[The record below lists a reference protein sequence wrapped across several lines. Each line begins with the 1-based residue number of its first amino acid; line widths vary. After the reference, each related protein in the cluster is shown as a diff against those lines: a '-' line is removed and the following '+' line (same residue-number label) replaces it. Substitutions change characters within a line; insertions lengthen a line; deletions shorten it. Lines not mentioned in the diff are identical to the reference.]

1 MNQINIEEK
10 STLYEISTECHS
22 DLLCEN
28 IPLTMEG
35 IAESDNRIT
44 IRPTNGKD
52 SLLVSHS
59 DPDLVIGLANMML
72 AFAQMVKKE
81 NQKSIDTNANA

>member
-28 IPLTMEG
+28 ISLTMEG
-35 IAESDNRIT
+35 IAESDNNIT
-44 IRPTNGKD
+44 IRPKNGENK
-52 SLLVSHS
+52 LL
-59 DPDLVIGLANMML
+59 
-72 AFAQMVKKE
+72 
-81 NQKSIDTNANA
+81 